1 MTTNITSY
9 LYMQI
14 IDAVTIDTG
23 VQNTMTMFYTPNI
36 RVYRGIDQK
45 IRVQFMN
52 RDQRRVN
59 ITGKTISFILI
70 DPTTHSTLLE
80 RNLTQVPDPNFHNI
94 GELHIGEYDLVDL
107 DAKYYTYSFKVT
119 DGEGNTYPA
128 YSDDNYSAAG
138 TMEVVDGVYPTFFAS
153 TLEDFTNGNT
163 GSAIYITPDVNRN
176 TGLHTAQVFF
186 TSAFTGTLEIQASLS
201 PVTQN
206 INNNDFHT
214 VETINYTNQTAPQ
227 LINFYGNYAAVRFVR
242 SGTELDYIL
251 YRP

>member
-14 IDAVTIDTG
+14 IDAVTVDTG

-45 IRVQFMN
+45 IRVQFLN

-59 ITGKTISFILI
+59 ITGKTISFIMI
-70 DPTTHSTLLE
+70 DPTTRSTLLE
-80 RNLTQVPDPNFHNI
+80 RNLTQVADPNFHNI
-94 GELHIGEYDLVDL
+94 GELAINEYDLVDL

-153 TLEDFTNGNT
+153 TLEDFANGDT
-163 GSAIYITPDVNRN
+163 GSTIYITPDVNRN

-186 TSAFTGTLEIQASLS
+186 TSAFTGTLDVQASLS

-206 INNNDFHT
+206 IDNNDFHV
-214 VETINYTNQTAPQ
+214 VETFSFTNQTDP
-227 LINFYGNYAAVRFVR
+227 IIVNFYGNYSAVRFVR
-242 SGTELDYIL
+242 SGSAIGQIL